1 MEQNK
6 PQHDFSED
14 DFYGLTDD
22 DHKRMT
28 YLFQLFSDAQGALRS
43 GATKEDLMQ
52 QIELALKCHAECSTE
67 EQKAHGVLGGAGD
80 NSDHNHANRKEARMT
95 TRKEH

>member
-6 PQHDFSED
+6 AQHDFSED

-28 YLFQLFSDAQGALRS
+28 YLFNLFSDAQGALKS
-43 GATKEDLMQ
+43 GAKKEELLE
-52 QIELALKCHAECSTE
+52 QIELAVNRQENITNE
-67 EQKAHGVLGGAGD
+67 E
-80 NSDHNHANRKEARMT
+80 R
-95 TRKEH
+95 

>member
-1 MEQNK
+1 VEQK
-6 PQHDFSED
+6 KAQHDFSED

-43 GATKEDLMQ
+43 GATNEDLMQ
-52 QIELALKCHAECSTE
+52 QIELAVKSYEESTE
-67 EQKAHGVLGGAGD
+67 D
-80 NSDHNHANRKEARMT
+80 R
-95 TRKEH
+95 

>member
-6 PQHDFSED
+6 AQHDFSED

-28 YLFQLFSDAQGALRS
+28 FLLQLFSDAQGALKS
-43 GATKEDLMQ
+43 GAKKEELLE
-52 QIELALKCHAECSTE
+52 QIELAVKCCKESSLHPST
-67 EQKAHGVLGGAGD
+67 D
-80 NSDHNHANRKEARMT
+80 NH
-95 TRKEH
+95 